1 MGTKITWT
9 GMEYDILLDAR
20 SGSASIGAFVG
31 LDAPGAGPPR
41 HIHHDA
47 DESFYILSGE
57 VEFWVAGKT
66 IFAQAGEMLTVPRG
80 TEHCFRIIGDAPA
93 RMLTI
98 MTPGG
103 FESFFVDV
111 ARARAS
117 QPDRLGDDGSV
128 QGVLSPCPDSG
139 GKTSG
144 QNPLCPCIR
153 RADHHR
159 AGYRSGAEPKRRNPR
174 QSRVCPDHAFHGDV
188 SVYRGPRWPEPPD
201 LSATPPPTGKS

>member
-20 SGSASIGAFVG
+20 SGSRSIGAFVG

-111 ARARAS
+111 ARENLRIPEDMQRISEIGTKYDLEFTGPPIGA
-117 QPDRLGDDGSV
+117 
-128 QGVLSPCPDSG
+128 
-139 GKTSG
+139 T
-144 QNPLCPCIR
+144 
-153 RADHHR
+153 DHSKGEMR
-159 AGYRSGAEPKRRNPR
+159 
-174 QSRVCPDHAFHGDV
+174 
-188 SVYRGPRWPEPPD
+188 
-201 LSATPPPTGKS
+201 